1 MSPRSGP
8 RPEDHHRSDRKQ
20 SAWRVERHRT
30 LQAYLS
36 PHGEEASRRRHPGV
50 AQNGAAVNVGCIL
63 EYLDAHA
70 PAFFQSTPSIER
82 SWTAFRK
89 AIPWLLL
96 PWPHSPRTISGTT
109 KYSSSRSN
117 GDLASPFRLHSEQ
130 SESGAADTG
139 KSTTPA
145 SRFAVARRRGRLY
158 LKLPG
163 ARRVSGSSWSV

>member
-1 MSPRSGP
+1 MSRGP
-8 RPEDHHRSDRKQ
+8 G
-20 SAWRVERHRT
+20 RVQKIIT
-30 LQAYLS
+30 DLIAS
-36 PHGEEASRRRHPGV
+36 NPHGAWSAIELCKHIYPRMERKHRIAVTRALRK
-50 AQNGAAVNVGCIL
+50 NGAAVNVGCIL

-158 LKLPG
+158 
-163 ARRVSGSSWSV
+163 